1 MLNGFYAGNAHGK
14 VLIATFLVFSPPLK
28 LVTPHSTFLENLLAD
43 SGRLSISPMRSTNT
57 RSVRT
62 VLATNMVKVCTG
74 KDECLPSDQE
84 SINQLW
90 EIAPHASSAK
100 FSFSQNSGLQTEES
114 KLSA

>member
-14 VLIATFLVFSPPLK
+14 VLIATFLAFSPPLK

-43 SGRLSISPMRSTNT
+43 GMLSISPSRSFNT

-90 EIAPHASSAK
+90 EIASHASSAK